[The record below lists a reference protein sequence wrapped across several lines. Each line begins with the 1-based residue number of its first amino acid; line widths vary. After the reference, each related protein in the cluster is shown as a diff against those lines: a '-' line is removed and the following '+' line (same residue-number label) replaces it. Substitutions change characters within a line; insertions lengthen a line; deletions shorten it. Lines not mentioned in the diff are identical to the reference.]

1 MEITKKR
8 KRMKNSEFTKGL
20 SKVRLKCNNL
30 YENETNCPKFQKWEQ
45 KLLDHLNSRTMPP

>member
-20 SKVRLKCNNL
+20 SKMRLKYNNL
-30 YENETNCPKFQKWEQ
+30 YEIEKNCPKF
-45 KLLDHLNSRTMPP
+45 

>member
-20 SKVRLKCNNL
+20 TKMRLKYNNL
-30 YENETNCPKFQKWEQ
+30 YENETDCARF
-45 KLLDHLNSRTMPP
+45 